1 MHASARRRRGR
12 TYVQSLCRGG
22 VRVETDHRPSQ
33 KLTEV
38 HVPSVDIAADEVGV
52 PPFEVGRPRSALR
65 KNTVPETGGETFYLR
80 LDPLRHVEGRAVW
93 DVAVGPDGMLAFG
106 GARLIEEALLG
117 EQDERPLGVLTA
129 GDGGLAGGDL
139 VQRRAEVDG
148 PGAPALL
155 RFPGD
160 RAVEREVHL
169 ECAGAVTVA
178 LEAPPIPLREVL
190 AGDGEELTR
199 RHVEEDRAG
208 PRHLLHVI
216 HPDARVDLAT

>member
-1 MHASARRRRGR
+1 MHAPARRRRGR

-22 VRVETDHRPSQ
+22 VRVETDHRPGQ

-38 HVPSVDIAADEVGV
+38 HVAAAYVAADEVGV
-52 PPFEVGRPRSALR
+52 PPFEICRPGDDLR

-148 PGAPALL
+148 PCALAACPC
-155 RFPGD
+155 PGITP
-160 RAVEREVHL
+160 V
-169 ECAGAVTVA
+169 
-178 LEAPPIPLREVL
+178 
-190 AGDGEELTR
+190 
-199 RHVEEDRAG
+199 
-208 PRHLLHVI
+208 
-216 HPDARVDLAT
+216 

>member
-12 TYVQSLCRGG
+12 TYVQSFSRGG

-38 HVPSVDIAADEVGV
+38 HVAAAYVAADEVGV
-52 PPFEVGRPRSALR
+52 PPFEVGRPRGALR

-117 EQDERPLGVLTA
+117 EQDERPLGVLPARHGT
-129 GDGGLAGGDL
+129 LPRRDL
-139 VQRRAEVDG
+139 VERSSKVDG
-148 PGAPALL
+148 SGPPAPLGLPGN
-155 RFPGD
+155 
-160 RAVEREVHL
+160 RAV
-169 ECAGAVTVA
+169 
-178 LEAPPIPLREVL
+178 
-190 AGDGEELTR
+190 
-199 RHVEEDRAG
+199 
-208 PRHLLHVI
+208 
-216 HPDARVDLAT
+216 

>member
-22 VRVETDHRPSQ
+22 VRVETDHRPGQ

-38 HVPSVDIAADEVGV
+38 HVPAAYVAADEVGV
-52 PPFEVGRPRSALR
+52 LPFEIRRPGDALR

-80 LDPLRHVEGRAVW
+80 LDPLGHVEGRAVW
-93 DVAVGPDGMLAFG
+93 DVAVGPDGMLA
-106 GARLIEEALLG
+106 
-117 EQDERPLGVLTA
+117 LGVFPA
-129 GDGGLAGGDL
+129 GDGGLPRCDL

-160 RAVEREVHL
+160 RAV
-169 ECAGAVTVA
+169 
-178 LEAPPIPLREVL
+178 
-190 AGDGEELTR
+190 
-199 RHVEEDRAG
+199 
-208 PRHLLHVI
+208 
-216 HPDARVDLAT
+216 

>member
-12 TYVQSLCRGG
+12 TYVQSFSRGG

-38 HVPSVDIAADEVGV
+38 HVAAAYVAADEVGV
-52 PPFEVGRPRSALR
+52 PPFEVGRPRGALR

-93 DVAVGPDGMLAFG
+93 DVAVRPYGMLAFG
-106 GARLIEEALLG
+106 GARLVEEALLG

-129 GDGGLAGGDL
+129 RDGGLAGGDL
-139 VQRRAEVDG
+139 VQCCAEVDSPG
-148 PGAPALL
+148 PLAALSC
-155 RFPGD
+155 PGD
-160 RAVEREVHL
+160 RAVQREVHL
-169 ECAGAVTVA
+169 EDTRTVAVA
-178 LEAPPIPLREVL
+178 LEGPPIPLREVL
-190 AGDGEELTR
+190 AGNGEELSR

-216 HPDARVDLAT
+216 HPDARIDLAP